1 MALPDHLQHT
11 CKQVNLTCNV
21 CNFVA
26 KREAIYAHYVC
37 KEFYLKEKAEGNER
51 IEKLLKEK
59 AEDQ

>member
-1 MALPDHLQHT
+1 
-11 CKQVNLTCNV
+11 LTCNV